1 MILELFGIIVLLFV
15 AIVLLTQFFCVLCG
29 GYAPFIPTE
38 KKIMKEI
45 VDKADFKDGAV
56 VYELGCGHAGFL
68 RLVEKKFPK
77 IEKLV
82 GVEYFLSPFLI
93 AGIQL
98 ALHKSK
104 IKLLKKNLFDVG
116 LKEADI
122 IYCFLNKPM
131 MQKLKEKFMKECK
144 KGAQII
150 SYQFTLPDMTPE
162 KIIDVN
168 NDEKHK
174 IYFYRM

>member
-1 MILELFGIIVLLFV
+1 MILELFGIIILLFIAVVLLR
-15 AIVLLTQFFCVLCG
+15 QFFCVICS
-29 GYAPFIPTE
+29 GYAPFIPT
-38 KKIMKEI
+38 KKEI
-45 VDKADFKDGAV
+45 IEEIINKAEFKDGSV

-104 IKLLKKNLFDVG
+104 IKLLKKNLFDVD

-122 IYCFLNKPM
+122 IYCFLNKPTM
-131 MQKLKEKFMKECK
+131 EKLKEKFLRECK
-144 KGAQII
+144 PGTQII
-150 SYQFTLPDMTPE
+150 SYQFTLPDMAPE
-162 KIIDVN
+162 KIVDVN

-174 IYFYRM
+174 IYFYKI